1 MLALAAVLF
10 AAPMPLVV
18 VDAGHGGTQDGAIG
32 VCGAKEKDVT
42 LGISRHLVALLEQSG
57 QVHAIAIREGDA
69 TLDLKQ
75 RAQFANDAKADMFVS
90 VHANSNISPK
100 TAGVET
106 FFLSRNAS
114 DRRVAKLVARE
125 NEQPLRGS
133 AEADETTRLLET
145 LALSASHVESAR
157 LAERVNT
164 SLTRELAVKGRGV
177 MQAPFFVLL
186 GAHMPSTLIEVGFLT
201 NRAECEKLASDSHRE
216 HLAQIIASAILLHVS
231 REELALA
238 PQSRKHT
245 IHPRW

>member
-1 MLALAAVLF
+1 MLLLATLLI
-10 AAPMPLVV
+10 AAPMPLIVI
-18 VDAGHGGTQDGAIG
+18 DAGHGGAQDGAIG

-42 LGISRHLVALLEQSG
+42 LGISRHLVQLLEQSG
-57 QVHAIAIREGDA
+57 QVHAIATREGDA

-90 VHANSNISPK
+90 VHANSNSMAK
-100 TAGVET
+100 TQGVET

-125 NEQPLRGS
+125 NELAKGAS
-133 AEADETTRLLET
+133 AATDETTRLLET

-177 MQAPFFVLL
+177 LQAPFFVLL

-201 NRAECEKLASDSHRE
+201 NKAECERLASDSHRE

-238 PQSRKHT
+238 PRTH
-245 IHPRW
+245 